1 MRERGGN
8 EFVGHCVPEGQS
20 PIARRFQHRGKN
32 MLRPVPLG
40 TAEGSAVPPALRR
53 HASNPALEAPGY
65 WRLSLR
71 DTWSRYIFALCF
83 LIVLT
88 ATSAAQTNAG
98 VSFEMPKSHNPI
110 SAYSPSQ
117 SAEPQLKNSPRL
129 NRLIKDGKL
138 YLSLQ
143 DAIHL
148 ALENNLDIAIARYNL
163 PIADMDILRTKA
175 GGVFRG
181 VNAGVVQGTPG
192 GGVGGF
198 GTGAPGAGAGGTTAG
213 AGGAGAGASGLVQ
226 STLGVGTAV
235 PSYDPAIIA
244 SVGAEHQTTPLANL
258 RIYGVP
264 LLQLNTG
271 QANFGF
277 AQAFATGTSVSF
289 EFNNNRQTTNSP
301 YFNLSPALGSMYRFS
316 FQQQLLSGFGF
327 GPNLRYLRI
336 AKNNKQISDIAFK
349 DQVMA
354 TVTQIENI
362 YWDLV
367 NAYEQSQVNE
377 QSLAFAQQSLDNA
390 KKQLQLQSIPAMD
403 VMRAEAEVS
412 KRDQDLTIARTTLQ
426 LQELLMKNALTKSL
440 DDPVLESVG
449 VVPTDTLQS
458 AQIVPLNQPVQD
470 LIQNAMHD
478 RPELFESD
486 VDLANRQISRKAA
499 RNALL
504 PSLSLVAFYGGS
516 GLAGPLNPVYN
527 VPAVPN
533 SSNVPADYPGALK
546 NAFNNTAPDYYVGI
560 NLNIPIRNRVA
571 KADQYRSELEYRQAE
586 LRREELRQ
594 QIRNEGRNAEYAL
607 EQTAARVEAARKAR
621 DLAQRTF
628 QITQK
633 EQTLGAGSTFQ
644 TMTAQRDLALAEL
657 DLVTARTV
665 YEKAKIEV
673 DRATGATLEHN
684 GIAIQDAINAA
695 IVAPMAAPAP

>member
-1 MRERGGN
+1 MRYREYCRN
-8 EFVGHCVPEGQS
+8 LLVWLMVC
-20 PIARRFQHRGKN
+20 
-32 MLRPVPLG
+32 
-40 TAEGSAVPPALRR
+40 
-53 HASNPALEAPGY
+53 
-65 WRLSLR
+65 
-71 DTWSRYIFALCF
+71 
-83 LIVLT
+83 LT
-88 ATSAAQTNAG
+88 ASASAQTTG
-98 VSFEMPKSHNPI
+98 PVSLEMPKSRSPF
-110 SAYSPSQ
+110 SAYMAATTPEPSL
-117 SAEPQLKNSPRL
+117 ANSPGL
-129 NRLIKDGKL
+129 TQLIRDGKL
-138 YLSLQ
+138 YLSLK
-143 DAIHL
+143 DAIRL

-181 VNAGVVQGTPG
+181 VNTGVVQGTPG

-226 STLGVGTAV
+226 STLGVGSPV
-235 PSYDPAIIA
+235 QSYDPVI
-244 SVGAEHQTTPLANL
+244 VGTFGEEHQTTPLANL
-258 RIYGVP
+258 QIYGVP

-277 AQAFATGTSVSF
+277 AQAFPTGSSFSF

-301 YFNLSPALGSMYRFS
+301 FFNLSPALGSMYRVS

-336 AKNNKQISDIAFK
+336 AKNDKKISDIGFK

-354 TVTQIENI
+354 TVTQVENI

-367 NAYEQSQVNE
+367 DSYEQAQVNE
-377 QSLAFAQQSLDNA
+377 QSVAFAQQSLDNA
-390 KKQLQLQSIPAMD
+390 RKQLQLQSIPAMD
-403 VMRAEAEVS
+403 VMKAEAEVS
-412 KRDQDLTIARTTLQ
+412 KRAQDLTVARTSLQ

-440 DDPVLESVG
+440 DDPVLESVN
-449 VVPTDTLQS
+449 VVPTDRAQTTQPPTANQS
-458 AQIVPLNQPVQD
+458 VQS
-470 LIQNAMHD
+470 LIDQALRE
-478 RPELFESD
+478 RPELQESD
-486 VDLANRQISRKAA
+486 IDLVNRQISGKAA

-527 VPAVPN
+527 IPGVPN
-533 SSNVPADYPGALK
+533 VSTVPTDFGGALG
-546 NAFNNTAPDYYVGI
+546 NSFNNTAPDYYVGF

-586 LRREELRQ
+586 LRREQLRK
-594 QIRNEGRNAEYAL
+594 QIRIEVRNAEYAL
-607 EQTAARVEAARKAR
+607 QQTAARVEAAQKAR

-628 QITQK
+628 EITQK

-644 TMTAQRDLALAEL
+644 TMTAQRDLALGEL
-657 DLVTARTV
+657 DLVTAKTV
-665 YEKAKIEV
+665 YEKAKVEL
-673 DRATGATLEHN
+673 DRATASTLEHN
-684 GIAIQDAINAA
+684 GIEIQAA
-695 IVAPMAAPAP
+695 IKGMISSSTP